1 MKKILVIM
9 LSLLL
14 AINLVACTGNNEEQ
28 ASNENLNNSANELA
42 DANSINQVE
51 TNEENNVKEELTLMS
66 LEEALEVLGL
76 EEAPK
81 TLAAASLSASR
92 LAYKLGLPL
101 VAIPDTIA
109 KEIAELSSL
118 PTLGT
123 AHTPNYEQIVAVNAD
138 LVLFEYM
145 FKDSINDV
153 ITEQNIPAYFINC
166 NLYDNVL
173 KQVEVLG
180 VAFGKEEEAKA
191 IINDFNTRKEAA
203 IKLSEGK
210 DKPKVMILFGTP
222 QSYMLG
228 SEITFVGDLANMLG
242 AENVT
247 TLMGLDSSST
257 SNGFI
262 PMSEESAVAA
272 NPDYILCLGHGSEEM
287 QKIFEESFINNP
299 IWAGTNAI
307 KNNNIVYLD
316 SKLFSTN
323 GGIHAIE
330 SLEELAKTLYQ

>member
-1 MKKILVIM
+1 MKKILVMI
-9 LSLLL
+9 LTLVL
-14 AINLVACTGNNEEQ
+14 AINLVACTGNNEEKT
-28 ASNENLNNSANELA
+28 SNESLNGSANELA
-42 DANSINQVE
+42 YANNNNQGQ
-51 TNEENNVKEELTLMS
+51 TNKENNNKEEITLVS
-66 LEEALEVLGL
+66 LEEALERLGL
-76 EEAPK
+76 EEQPK
-81 TLAAASLSASR
+81 TLATASLSASR

-109 KEIAELSSL
+109 KEIAELSTL

-153 ITEQNIPAYFINC
+153 ITEQNIPAYFLNC
-166 NLYDNVL
+166 NLYDNVI
-173 KQVEVLG
+173 KEVEALG
-180 VAFGKEEEAKA
+180 VAFGKEEETLEILK
-191 IINDFNTRKEAA
+191 DFNTRKEAA
-203 IKLSEGK
+203 LKLSEGK
-210 DKPKVMILFGTP
+210 EQPKVMILFGTP

-228 SEITFVGDLANMLG
+228 SEITFVGNLVEMLG
-242 AENVT
+242 AENIT
-247 TLMGLDSSST
+247 TVMGLDASST
-257 SNGFI
+257 SNGFL

-287 QKIFEESFINNP
+287 QKIFEDSFINNP

-307 KNNNIVYLD
+307 KNNKIVYLD
-316 SKLFSTN
+316 SKLFATN